1 MEKKEEEDQRAQYY
15 IDWAGKKNSMKKEKY
30 VHPEPTQYH
39 DTTVGYLDKLREKR
53 RVDGV
58 NVQVQFIDRMIN
70 DPNLNEYDRL
80 HVVRQ
85 HAHFLES
92 KAKRDEFVMKHT
104 GNSGVD
110 KEMEV
115 NDMYL
120 DAITAKLKL
129 LDKI

>member
-1 MEKKEEEDQRAQYY
+1 
-15 IDWAGKKNSMKKEKY
+15 
-30 VHPEPTQYH
+30 
-39 DTTVGYLDKLREKR
+39 
-53 RVDGV
+53 
-58 NVQVQFIDRMIN
+58 MIN
-70 DPNLNEYDRL
+70 DPNLKEYDRL

-85 HAHFLES
+85 HAQFLES

-120 DAITAKLKL
+120 DAISAKLKL

>member
-1 MEKKEEEDQRAQYY
+1 
-15 IDWAGKKNSMKKEKY
+15 
-30 VHPEPTQYH
+30 
-39 DTTVGYLDKLREKR
+39 
-53 RVDGV
+53 
-58 NVQVQFIDRMIN
+58 
-70 DPNLNEYDRL
+70 
-80 HVVRQ
+80 
-85 HAHFLES
+85 
-92 KAKRDEFVMKHT
+92 MKHT